1 MKAARSI
8 EWTLE
13 MNATLQRLRDA
24 GRTWLEIGVEM
35 GMSQET
41 VKNHAAAIGMDTRRL
56 NQIPAPIAQGERVQ
70 HITREPLPP
79 GHPVSWGILNAG
91 TTLDGSSYPH
101 PVRTDL
107 HTSKIGPNSA
117 TGRAILGAA

>member
-8 EWTLE
+8 GWTLE
-13 MNATLQRLRDA
+13 MNATLRRLRDA
-24 GRTWLEIGVEM
+24 GRTWLEIGVAM
-35 GMSQET
+35 HMSQET

-56 NQIPAPIAQGERVQ
+56 NQIPTPIAQGERVQ
-70 HITREPLPP
+70 HITREPLPA
-79 GHPVSWGILNAG
+79 GHPIAWHLI
-91 TTLDGSSYPH
+91 SSDPYPH

-117 TGRAILGAA
+117 AGRAILGL

>member
-8 EWTLE
+8 EWTQE

-24 GRTWLEIGVEM
+24 GRTWLDIGAAMRLSE
-35 GMSQET
+35 ET
-41 VKNHAAAIGMDTRRL
+41 VKRRAQAIGMDTRRL
-56 NQIPAPIAQGERVQ
+56 NQIPAPISQGERVQ
-70 HITREPLPP
+70 HITREPLPA
-79 GHPVSWGILNAG
+79 GHPIAWHLI
-91 TTLDGSSYPH
+91 SSDPYPH

-117 TGRAILGAA
+117 AGRAILGAAPQPPR